1 MGVKPEKSKV
11 EEWQQTDERNVGD
24 GVVNREIAE
33 EPTS

>member
-1 MGVKPEKSKV
+1 MGLKPEKPKV
-11 EEWQQTDERNVGD
+11 QEWQQTDERNVVD